1 MRRAGAA
8 LLLCL
13 LLCGCS
19 WKDAGDLSAVTA
31 GTISRE
37 GQQYQLTAEL
47 ALPDADTAVPAS
59 KQVSGAAQTMEQA
72 IDDTGAGLDVQLYWS
87 HARVLF
93 LDDTVLSGGIG
104 SCVQE
109 LHADSAVRPSVRVCA
124 VRESRAADIFACQS
138 IGGEPVGFSVGD
150 SLSYAIQQSQV
161 PDVPLYRVYNA
172 LETQGI
178 DPVLPAVSLAGEQVQ
193 LDGCALFSGET
204 CSAGSK
210 RCCMMTESR
219 LCSARYVSGAALRR
233 MPVRFRCPRM
243 SRVRPMSRYAARRG
257 SHRSNAHA

>member
-1 MRRAGAA
+1 
-8 LLLCL
+8 
-13 LLCGCS
+13 
-19 WKDAGDLSAVTA
+19 
-31 GTISRE
+31 
-37 GQQYQLTAEL
+37 
-47 ALPDADTAVPAS
+47 
-59 KQVSGAAQTMEQA
+59 MEQA

-124 VRESRAADIFACQS
+124 VRESHAADIFACQS

-161 PDVPLYRVYNA
+161 PDMPLYRVYNA

-204 CSAGSK
+204 CSGWLNREQTAGVVAALHSGEQAVLYDDG
-210 RCCMMTESR
+210 ES
-219 LCSARYVSGAALRR
+219 LCSARYVSGAAL
-233 MPVRFRCPRM
+233 
-243 SRVRPMSRYAARRG
+243 
-257 SHRSNAHA
+257 

>member
-1 MRRAGAA
+1 MRDGAGCADETRGRGFAA
-8 LLLCL
+8 VSAAVWMQLERCRRSVRRH
-13 LLCGCS
+13 G
-19 WKDAGDLSAVTA
+19 WDDLA
-31 GTISRE
+31 E

-124 VRESRAADIFACQS
+124 VRESRAADIFSCQS
-138 IGGEPVGFSVGD
+138 IGGEPVGF
-150 SLSYAIQQSQV
+150 
-161 PDVPLYRVYNA
+161 
-172 LETQGI
+172 
-178 DPVLPAVSLAGEQVQ
+178 
-193 LDGCALFSGET
+193 
-204 CSAGSK
+204 
-210 RCCMMTESR
+210 
-219 LCSARYVSGAALRR
+219 
-233 MPVRFRCPRM
+233 
-243 SRVRPMSRYAARRG
+243 RG
-257 SHRSNAHA
+257 G

>member
-124 VRESRAADIFACQS
+124 VRESRTADIFACQS

-161 PDVPLYRVYNA
+161 PDMPLYRVYNA
-172 LETQGI
+172 LETQGTSKI
-178 DPVLPAVSLAGEQVQ
+178 DS
-193 LDGCALFSGET
+193 FSNH
-204 CSAGSK
+204 SWS
-210 RCCMMTESR
+210 
-219 LCSARYVSGAALRR
+219 V
-233 MPVRFRCPRM
+233 CPD
-243 SRVRPMSRYAARRG
+243 
-257 SHRSNAHA
+257 

>member
-1 MRRAGAA
+1 
-8 LLLCL
+8 
-13 LLCGCS
+13 
-19 WKDAGDLSAVTA
+19 
-31 GTISRE
+31 
-37 GQQYQLTAEL
+37 
-47 ALPDADTAVPAS
+47 
-59 KQVSGAAQTMEQA
+59 MEQA

-161 PDVPLYRVYNA
+161 PDMPLYRVTDVLHA
-172 LETQGI
+172 DGTAI
-178 DPVLPAVSLAGEQVQ
+178 LPALRVDAFGQTAPAGTAVFKNERLNCF
-193 LDGCALFSGET
+193 LDGEIG
-204 CSAGSK
+204 G
-210 RCCMMTESR
+210 
-219 LCSARYVSGAALRR
+219 GA
-233 MPVRFRCPRM
+233 
-243 SRVRPMSRYAARRG
+243 YA
-257 SHRSNAHA
+257 